1 MDDSFVTMATGTVG
15 SWTGHTH
22 ECAANSSTEQQL
34 PVMEHLRG
42 IKWDEWMNAIIIC
55 NNRCPRKF
63 FIGYRDATSNRQGK
77 VVENFECNLTDF
89 NALINSHSS
98 FETSV
103 LKVLYTSR
111 Q

>member
-1 MDDSFVTMATGTVG
+1 MEECDDNML
-15 SWTGHTH
+15 
-22 ECAANSSTEQQL
+22 EQV
-34 PVMEHLRG
+34 PE
-42 IKWDEWMNAIIIC
+42 A
-55 NNRCPRKF
+55 KF

-77 VVENFECNLTDF
+77 VVENVECGLTDF